1 LDIDDIA
8 IWHFTYE
15 GCWKQKSSLDTW
27 KNMLIK
33 FGVLFE
39 TPTFKFAFIDDVD
52 LLPYSRYVQSF
63 DCLGRD
69 CTSVVADA
77 AAADS

>member
-1 LDIDDIA
+1 
-8 IWHFTYE
+8 
-15 GCWKQKSSLDTW
+15 
-27 KNMLIK
+27 MLIK